1 MPYKPA
7 LTKLPSLGSVPW
19 QFTLSSSTLMNYKL
33 TTILHVQQINFIL
46 EHSLL
51 SNYQHHNHL
60 RHGPTPTLHIVT
72 KSWNSACSISHTI
85 QSNKIM
91 QQNLHTSERISE
103 IIRCVQQ
110 TDMLPIFLSRQ
121 DNIRHTCIVSYL
133 GTLCCFSSIVSSWL
147 SGGLIL
153 NRQQNLRLL
162 LLLGDSAFQPAKVCT
177 S

>member
-1 MPYKPA
+1 MPN
-7 LTKLPSLGSVPW
+7 KLAFTTLSSSGSVLW
-19 QFTLSSSTLMNYKL
+19 EFTLLSSTLMNYKVPA
-33 TTILHVQQINFIL
+33 TLHVQQINLTL
-46 EHSLL
+46 EHSLKP
-51 SNYQHHNHL
+51 NCHHHNHL

-72 KSWNSACSISHTI
+72 KSPNSVCSISQMI

-91 QQNLHTSERISE
+91 QQNLHSERISE

-110 TDMLPIFLSRQ
+110 TDMLPILLSRQ
-121 DNIRHTCIVSYL
+121 DNVRHTCIVSYL
-133 GTLCCFSSIVSSWL
+133 DTLCCFSSIVSSWL

-162 LLLGDSAFQPAKVCT
+162 LLLGDSVFQPVKIYN